1 MSDSS
6 KSITLTPD
14 RSHFF
19 WYYLFGVLLLPIGLG
34 VILLWVAIRRQKS
47 LKYIIKDRSISFHEG
62 NYSQSL
68 ELFTIQHT
76 SVQQSNFQKRLNIGD
91 IVLKANASSITFEGL
106 KNPKALLEKIDLAI
120 ETEQRRI
127 AAEQAIK
134 PRVVKSDPGA
144 IDRVDYLIGL
154 WQQGLISD
162 EDYHEERKKF
172 GKE

>member
-1 MSDSS
+1 MPDSS

-14 RSHFF
+14 WSHYF
-19 WYYLFGVLLLPIGLG
+19 WHYLFGVLLLPVGLG
-34 VILLWVAIRRQKS
+34 FILLWVALRRQKS
-47 LKYIIKDRSISFHEG
+47 LNYVIKDRSISFHEG

-76 SVQQSNFQKRLNIGD
+76 SVQQSGLQKRLNIGD
-91 IVLKANASSITFEGL
+91 IVLKANASSITLEGL

-120 ETEQRRI
+120 EAEQKRV

-134 PRVVKSDPGA
+134 PREVKSDPGA

-162 EDYHEERKKF
+162 EDYNEERKKF